1 MGGPHQD
8 TLCQELRPAPVLW
21 VGDAELYHEENQG
34 LGALALS
41 PEPERRARL
50 WPSPLTSGV
59 CR

>member
-1 MGGPHQD
+1 M
-8 TLCQELRPAPVLW
+8 LW
-21 VGDAELYHEENQG
+21 VGEAELYHEENQG